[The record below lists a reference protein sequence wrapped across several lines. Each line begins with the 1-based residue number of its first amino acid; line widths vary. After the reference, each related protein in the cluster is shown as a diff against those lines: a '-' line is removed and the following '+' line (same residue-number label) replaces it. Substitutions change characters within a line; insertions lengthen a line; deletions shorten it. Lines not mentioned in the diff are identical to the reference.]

1 MAFRQSYTMYLLGT
15 FRRPLVNACYK
26 RCGTFYKF
34 GHFAHRNLRLLPST
48 VSLTFAGSTSLPT
61 LMLSISSFLMRL
73 RRIDAEIAEAQSHLQ
88 ALIDVQREKRRGRG
102 HEQSRRK
109 ARRADKVT

>member
-1 MAFRQSYTMYLLGT
+1 MTREEAQIAVRKMAELI
-15 FRRPLVNACYK
+15 K
-26 RCGTFYKF
+26 R
-34 GHFAHRNLRLLPST
+34 AE
-48 VSLTFAGSTSLPT
+48 SLIAG
-61 LMLSISSFLMRL
+61 IDQRL